1 MARLHGVVEEL
12 GNERCDDVRD
22 ALQGVCRNW
31 INCGTLTWQP
41 MYGVDS
47 TTSSADT
54 SMNVRSET
62 PERTVEKFGS
72 GAPSVAA
79 WILATFS
86 EKN

>member
-12 GNERCDDVRD
+12 GDERRDDVRD
-22 ALQGVCRNW
+22 ALQGVRRNW
-31 INCGTLTWQP
+31 INCGTLTC
-41 MYGVDS
+41 MVS
-47 TTSSADT
+47 MTSSADT

-72 GAPSVAA
+72 GAPSVA
-79 WILATFS
+79 